1 MKDIIEIQ
9 WVDAESDDVWRD
21 IAEHEASDLAK
32 IRTVGYL
39 LSENEKIIRLAQNI
53 DETNNKTSMV
63 MSIPKAWI
71 LSRRVVRRGK
81 KANST

>member
-32 IRTVGYL
+32 ITTVGYL

-81 KANST
+81 KAIST